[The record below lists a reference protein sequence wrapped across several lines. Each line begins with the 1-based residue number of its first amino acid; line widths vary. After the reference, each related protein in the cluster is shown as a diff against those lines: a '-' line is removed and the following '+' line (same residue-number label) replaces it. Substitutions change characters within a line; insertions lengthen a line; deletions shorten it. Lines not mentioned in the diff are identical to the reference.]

1 HARACRPL
9 WLRGRHPGRRPRLSD
24 PLRPG
29 SRAARGQRRHGAH
42 VSLDGPARTAGD
54 RADRGRRR
62 AHRPALPRPGES
74 GLADRRRQRQEDERG
89 AHRRAGCAG
98 HLLRRLARRRGP
110 APLLRLAR
118 PTRAARNGLRG
129 QPEHLEGARAR
140 GDRPH
145 RGSRRRHRAGARR
158 LREGRLM
165 ASVVRMPSVRAGAT
179 EAAIASWLV
188 TPGDTVAVGDPL
200 AEIETEKAII
210 EYGAEEAGVVGR
222 IVLAAGEVGEIGVPI
237 AVLVKNGET
246 DADIDAALGGQ
257 ASAAPA
263 ASATPTAP
271 SAPAT
276 PAALSAFVPAAGSAQ
291 RPDGGQ
297 VTQVASQARI
307 FASPIVRKIA
317 REKGIDL
324 PAIAGTGPNGR
335 IVRRD
340 LERLADRGRRPAG
353 EAHDGGQAAAP
364 RPAAAQASVAG
375 PLIPHTPIRR
385 AIARR
390 LTESKATTPHF
401 YLTTECVVDELL
413 GLRQRINE
421 TAAVKI
427 SVNDFVIM
435 AVAAAFGDVPEA
447 NVTWT
452 DEGLLAHASVDVSI
466 AVATDGGLVTPV
478 LRGLEAKR
486 LSVIAAEVQALAR
499 RARDRRLLQHELE
512 GGVFSISN
520 LGMYGTLEFAAII
533 NPPQSGILAVGAA
546 KPQAVVVDGTV
557 TLANVRSE

>member
-98 HLLRRLARRRGP
+98 HLLWRLARRRDP

-118 PTRAARNGLRG
+118 PARAARDGLRG

-140 GDRPH
+140 RDRPH
-145 RGSRRRHRAGARR
+145 RGSRRGPRTGAHR

-188 TPGDTVAVGDPL
+188 APGDTVSVGDPL
-200 AEIETEKAII
+200 AEIETEKAIV

-222 IVLAAGEVGEIGVPI
+222 IVLAAGGTGQIGAPI
-237 AVLVKNGET
+237 AVLVADGET
-246 DADIDAALGGQ
+246 DADIEAALGGE
-257 ASAAPA
+257 ASAPV
-263 ASATPTAP
+263 ASAPVA
-271 SAPAT
+271 SARS
-276 PAALSAFVPAAGSAQ
+276 AARQ
-291 RPDGGQ
+291 PDGGQ
-297 VTQVASQARI
+297 ANQTPAESRI

-317 REKGIDL
+317 REKAIDL
-324 PAIAGTGPNGR
+324 ATIDGTGPNGR

-340 LERLADRGRRPAG
+340 LERLAGQVRQAAG
-353 EAHDGGQAAAP
+353 EPHDGTRAAP
-364 RPAAAQASVAG
+364 QSTAAQARPPAAAQAAAAG
-375 PLIPHTPIRR
+375 RLIPHTPIRR